1 MFTSLREAWYRT
13 EWKLARQIYQMIYV
27 NNPFAEFVKFAPLMG
42 QESVEWHRRKV
53 SDEVTGQWIVPG
65 SAISPTALPKV
76 VRVSTELRRLVKQMQ
91 LPAGIV
97 NQVTSLYPDPWA
109 PVIKQS
115 VLDIGRQ
122 IWTTAITG
130 QFVDTATIGP
140 GSSLTAAMTGTITPN
155 PYNPITNGA
164 GMLQFNVGDSTMQ
177 YRAPGDSE
185 FGDRVAVVNGTAAT
199 IRSKNTAGAVTL
211 TPVALPAV
219 DANAVINFTS
229 TNLTPDGLDVLIDSS
244 MSTDGAVNGDD
255 ISFELLDAMRF
266 SLAEPYQ
273 SDSLTV
279 YVMHT
284 KQLTKLLSLARS
296 MGGADINTVPLATPA
311 EMQIADAP
319 QRRIHYYMGH
329 PILPCDHIPAV
340 ARGAAASTRP
350 IYCVSLN
357 PTLQD
362 ADSVM
367 SSTSQIPIGGF
378 CGVTAGMVDGEIEE
392 GPYGLGF
399 GIENIGLMEGSD
411 NRAKRLIWNG
421 AWILGSAK
429 AAARHRF
436 VKD

>member
-1 MFTSLREAWYRT
+1 MFTSLKEAWFRT
-13 EWKLARQIYQMIYV
+13 EWKLARQIYQMVYV
-27 NNPFAEFVKFAPLMG
+27 NNLFAEFVRFAPLMG

-53 SDEVTGQWIVPG
+53 GDEVTGQWILPG
-65 SAISPTALPKV
+65 SAISATASPKV
-76 VRVSTELRRLVKQMQ
+76 VRVMTELRRLVKQMN
-91 LPAGIV
+91 LPSGIV
-97 NQVTSLYPDPWA
+97 NQVNSVYPDPWA
-109 PVIKQS
+109 PVIKQA
-115 VLDIGRQ
+115 VLDMGRQ

-130 QFVDTATIGP
+130 QHVDTATIDP
-140 GSSLTAAMTGTITPN
+140 ASSLTAAALGTLTPN
-155 PYNPITNGA
+155 PYNPITQGQGA
-164 GMLQFNVGDSTMQ
+164 LRFTIADSSLQ

-185 FGDRVAVVNGTAAT
+185 FGDKVAVVNGTAAT

-211 TPVALPAV
+211 TPVALPAT
-219 DANAVINFTS
+219 DANALITFSS

-244 MSTDGAVNGDD
+244 MSTDGGADGTD
-255 ISFELLDAMRF
+255 ISFEMLDAMRF

-273 SDSLTV
+273 SDSLTA
-279 YVMHT
+279 YVMHS

-296 MGGADINTVPLATPA
+296 MGGADINTVPLAAPA
-311 EMQIADAP
+311 EMMISDAP

-329 PILPCDHIPAV
+329 PILPCDHIPAA
-340 ARGAAASTRP
+340 ARGATASTRS

-357 PTLQD
+357 PSLQD

-367 SSTSQIPIGGF
+367 SSNSRIPIGGF
-378 CGVTAGMVDGEIEE
+378 CGVTAGMIEGEIED

-399 GIENIGLMEGSD
+399 GIENIGLLEGSD

-429 AAARHRF
+429 AAARQRH

>member
-13 EWKLARQIYQMIYV
+13 EWKLARQIYQMVYV
-27 NNPFAEFVKFAPLMG
+27 NNLFAEFVKFAPLMG

-53 SDEVTGQWIVPG
+53 DDVVTGTWILPG
-65 SAISPTALPKV
+65 SAISATAQPKV
-76 VRVSTELRRLVKQMQ
+76 VRVMTELRRLAKQMN
-91 LPAGIV
+91 LPSGIV
-97 NQVTSLYPDPWA
+97 NQVTSVYPDPWA
-109 PVIKQS
+109 PVIKQA

-130 QFVDTATIGP
+130 QFVDTAVIRA
-140 GSSLTAAMTGTITPN
+140 GSSLTAAMLGTLTPN
-155 PYNPITNGA
+155 PYNPITQGA
-164 GMLQFNVGDSTMQ
+164 GALQFNIADTTLQ

-185 FGDRVAVVNGTAAT
+185 FGDKVVVVNGTAAT

-211 TPVALPAV
+211 TPVALPAA
-219 DANAVINFTS
+219 DANNLVDFTS
-229 TNLTPDGLDVLIDSS
+229 VNLTPDGLDVLIDSS
-244 MSTDGAVNGDD
+244 MSTDGAANGDD

-273 SDSLTV
+273 SDSLTA

-296 MGGADINTVPLATPA
+296 MGGADINNVPLTLPA

-319 QRRIHYYMGH
+319 SRRVHYYMGH

-340 ARGAAASTRP
+340 ARGVTASTRP

-357 PTLQD
+357 PNLQD

-367 SSTSQIPIGGF
+367 SSNSRIPIGGF
-378 CGVTAGMVDGEIEE
+378 CGVTAGMVDGEIED

-399 GIENIGLMEGSD
+399 GIENIGLLEGSD